1 MSGNQ
6 TVNSASGVTRDRRR
20 LLTVAATGIAA
31 AVAACT
37 LIATSAVAQSA
48 SAIRGPLR
56 YAAMRSEPGPRPVL
70 ATQNAA
76 SSDQIEH
83 HVAKIDGTRFHYVTA
98 GTGDPVLLIPGWPE
112 SWIAW
117 RKVVP
122 LLVGA
127 GRRVVVLDP
136 RGFGESDKPA
146 GGYDLDTAARDLH
159 RFLEATNLTP
169 AGGIDIVAHD
179 VGTWIAH
186 AHAVDYPADVRRLVL
201 TESNIPGITAF
212 AGGLPSEAAN
222 LKSWQFAFN
231 RLNDL
236 PEILVQG
243 HEREYLAWI
252 FATKS
257 TRSYAIEP
265 AALEEYTREYSAPGA
280 MRAGFAWYRANF
292 DAEGLAQARVR
303 AAKRLTMPV
312 LALGGSDGVGDA
324 LRATIATIGDHVQG
338 GPIAPTQARPGDG
351 CGHFLPEECP
361 DELTE
366 AVLKFWQSTPE

>member
-1 MSGNQ
+1 MTRLIKLLAAIAIG
-6 TVNSASGVTRDRRR
+6 TV
-20 LLTVAATGIAA
+20 LATNAFA
-31 AVAACT
+31 QS
-37 LIATSAVAQSA
+37 ATSAD
-48 SAIRGPLR
+48 R
-56 YAAMRSEPGPRPVL
+56 M
-70 ATQNAA
+70 
-76 SSDQIEH
+76 EH
-83 HVAKIDGTRFHYVTA
+83 HIAKIDGTRFHYVTA

-117 RKVVP
+117 RKIVP

-159 RFLEATNLTP
+159 RFLATTNLAMP
-169 AGGIDIVAHD
+169 GGIDIVAHD

-186 AHAVDYPADVRRLVL
+186 AHAVTYPADVRRLVL
-201 TESNIPGITAF
+201 TESNIPGVTSF
-212 AGGLPSEAAN
+212 ASPGIPSEAVN
-222 LKSWQFAFN
+222 LKSWQFTFN

-243 HEREYLAWI
+243 REREYLAWI

-257 TRSYAIEP
+257 FRSYAIEG
-265 AALEEYTREYSAPGA
+265 AALEEYTRQYSAPGA

-292 DAEGLAQARVR
+292 DAAGLAQAKAR

-312 LALGGSDGVGDA
+312 LALGGSEGVGDA
-324 LRATIATIGDHVQG
+324 LRATVATIGDHVEG
-338 GPIAPTQARPGDG
+338 GAIAGATTG

-366 AVLKFWQSTPE
+366 AVVKFWQSRPDEPSTGSSR